1 MSYNCKCSSSSI
13 ALVSLYISTFELFL
27 WLPVYACLRFISLRF
42 GSTLSLTLLHVPI
55 GGGRNGKK
63 VKVPREELHT
73 CHKKASKKRPELT
86 REPSAIDVGVGV
98 GRFDLTMS
106 DLPELEDYY
115 NNVDENNRLLRS
127 KER

>member
-1 MSYNCKCSSSSI
+1 MN
-13 ALVSLYISTFELFL
+13 SLFVAACFCLPAISFL
-27 WLPVYACLRFISLRF
+27 MIWFNSFSLLPVSI
-42 GSTLSLTLLHVPI
+42 
-55 GGGRNGKK
+55 GGRNGKK
-63 VKVPREELHT
+63 VKKVPREELHT
-73 CHKKASKKRPELT
+73 CHKKKKSKKHRPELT

-115 NNVDENNRLLRS
+115 NNVDENNRLIRS

>member
-1 MSYNCKCSSSSI
+1 M
-13 ALVSLYISTFELFL
+13 
-27 WLPVYACLRFISLRF
+27 WLPVSACLRFISLRF
-42 GSTLSLTLLHVPI
+42 GSTLSLTLLHLSI

-73 CHKKASKKRPELT
+73 CHKKAAKKRPELT

-98 GRFDLTMS
+98 GRFDLKKVSES